1 MGKPDYHDRI
11 RGPARLPDYSG
22 FEVTKKMTLQPYD
35 PERLDA
41 LTLRVLDV
49 CVHLRN
55 VARTARLEQL
65 PAVDVHDRKALE
77 WLENLEHW
85 AIEAEARMSGLVM
98 KARGTRLGQTVAA
111 KGKKKR

>member
-1 MGKPDYHDRI
+1 MPGILGSFVSK
-11 RGPARLPDYSG
+11 
-22 FEVTKKMTLQPYD
+22 TMTLQPYD
-35 PERLDA
+35 PDRLDA

-49 CVHLRN
+49 CLHLRN

-65 PAVDVHDRKALE
+65 PAVDMHDRKALE

-85 AIEAEARMSGLVM
+85 AIEAEARASGLVM
-98 KARGTRLGQTVAA
+98 KARGTRLGESVAA